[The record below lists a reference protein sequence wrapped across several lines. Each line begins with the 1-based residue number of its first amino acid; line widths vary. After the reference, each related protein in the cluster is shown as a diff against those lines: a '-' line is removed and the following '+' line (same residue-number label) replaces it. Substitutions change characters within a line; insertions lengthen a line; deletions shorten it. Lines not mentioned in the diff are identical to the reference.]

1 MKPQVN
7 SEFNFDVACALRMK
21 WAKDSSIVVNISRDI
36 IVKVEEIDDD
46 TKKMNR
52 MFLSLNQQLLYVLLC
67 LLAL

>member
-1 MKPQVN
+1 
-7 SEFNFDVACALRMK
+7 MK